1 MPRKIEKKTKKKEKE
16 TNMMTKR
23 DSNQLGPSSSLS
35 VLLAGSIAANAVAAA
50 GVRACVGSS
59 KPCAR
64 QVGPTTLAAGSS
76 HQIER
81 GGGRRSCHVSFC
93 RACANSI
100 ASIGGIMEFGC
111 VVVLALDCVPNRWF
125 GALQIV
131 VTSTERELFFFLS
144 FSLSF
149 VLMMDKSQKV
159 LVGATGEALF

>member
-1 MPRKIEKKTKKKEKE
+1 
-16 TNMMTKR
+16 MMTKR